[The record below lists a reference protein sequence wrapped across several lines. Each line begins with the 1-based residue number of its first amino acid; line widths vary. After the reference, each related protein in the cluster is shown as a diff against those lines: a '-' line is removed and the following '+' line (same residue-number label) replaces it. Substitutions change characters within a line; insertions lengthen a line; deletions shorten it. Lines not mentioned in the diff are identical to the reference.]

1 MNLLW
6 HIEVVII
13 ILIIIGLTKRQIC
26 RRSCSLSQ
34 HLNIAIELFFEIIK
48 SLIYEISG
56 LTVFLFPSMQLR
68 YLLLPYSI

>member
-13 ILIIIGLTKRQIC
+13 ILIIIGLTERQIC
-26 RRSCSLSQ
+26 PGACSLSQ
-34 HLNIAIELFFEIIK
+34 QIAIELFFEIIK

-56 LTVFLFPSMQLR
+56 LTVFLFLGVQLR

>member
-13 ILIIIGLTKRQIC
+13 ILIIIGLAECQIC
-26 RRSCSLSQ
+26 PGPCSLGQ
-34 HLNIAIELFFEIIK
+34 RIAIELLFEIIE

-56 LTVFLFPSMQLR
+56 LAVFLFLSEQLC
-68 YLLLPYSI
+68 YLLLPHAI